1 MSWGSFDIPQ
11 NPDIHRGSVNH
22 LAITRHA
29 HVNFGDLSQ
38 ATAFLNIERRW
49 SSEIQSFSPTA
60 CYSEH
65 RPLTSIRRAE
75 DVLMLLSRPIFE
87 PWCAGKADELKQM
100 GAKRKVLLFLPFLL
114 FFGAHGRLPH
124 FVLPGTGTG
133 S

>member
-1 MSWGSFDIPQ
+1 M
-11 NPDIHRGSVNH
+11 
-22 LAITRHA
+22 T
-29 HVNFGDLSQ
+29 LS
-38 ATAFLNIERRW
+38 RSGP
-49 SSEIQSFSPTA
+49 SSEVCVVIGDTSTVRTRLVSPPLSESNDYFFIYVSNVVTSFSPTA